1 MRVEEALNAANVP
14 VKPMRLRFAECVLDP
29 GARELRRREKP
40 VALSPRAFQLLTLLL
55 EHRPRP
61 VSQQQLRDTL
71 WPQTHVGYTSL
82 AQVVAEVRRA
92 IGDDTGVDRR
102 IRTVTRFGYAFVAL
116 VVEERPRKAG
126 GVFTLV
132 TDESEYLI
140 PEGETLVGR
149 GGECGIRLPSSRV
162 SRVHARLRAEGER
175 VLVEDAGSK
184 NGTWVN
190 RERREGPALLEDGD
204 EVLFGTFRA
213 VFRRA
218 GASGSTRTGR
228 PRSSGGGR

>member
-1 MRVEEALNAANVP
+1 
-14 VKPMRLRFAECVLDP
+14 MRLRFADCVLDP
-29 GARELRRREKP
+29 EARELRRRGTP
-40 VALSPRAFQLLTLLL
+40 VPLSPRAFRLLTLLL

-61 VSQQQLRDTL
+61 VSQQRLRDAL
-71 WPQTHVGYTSL
+71 WPDTSVGYTSL
-82 AQVVAEVRRA
+82 AQVVAELRRA
-92 IGDDTGVDRR
+92 IGDPAGGDRR
-102 IRTVTRFGYAFVAL
+102 IRTVPRVGYAFVHP
-116 VVEERPRKAG
+116 VVEERARRRASL
-126 GVFTLV
+126 GVLV
-132 TDESEYLI
+132 TEDSEYLV

-149 GGECGIRLPSSRV
+149 GTECGIRLPSSRV
-162 SRVHARLRAEGER
+162 SRVHARVRTEGEC

-213 VFRRA
+213 VFHRA

-228 PRSSGGGR
+228 PRPDEGEQ

>member
-1 MRVEEALNAANVP
+1 
-14 VKPMRLRFAECVLDP
+14 MRLRFADCVLDP
-29 GARELRRREKP
+29 EARELRRRGTP
-40 VALSPRAFQLLTLLL
+40 VPLSPRAFRLLTLLL

-61 VSQQQLRDTL
+61 VSQQRLRDAL
-71 WPQTHVGYTSL
+71 WPDTSVGYTSL
-82 AQVVAEVRRA
+82 AQVVAELRRA
-92 IGDDTGVDRR
+92 IGDPAGGDRR
-102 IRTVTRFGYAFVAL
+102 IRTVPRVGYAFVHP
-116 VVEERPRKAG
+116 VVEERARRRASL
-126 GVFTLV
+126 GVLV
-132 TDESEYLI
+132 TEDSEYLV

-149 GGECGIRLPSSRV
+149 GTECGIRLPSSRV
-162 SRVHARLRAEGER
+162 SRVHARVRTEGER

-213 VFRRA
+213 VFHRA

-228 PRSSGGGR
+228 PRPDEGEQ